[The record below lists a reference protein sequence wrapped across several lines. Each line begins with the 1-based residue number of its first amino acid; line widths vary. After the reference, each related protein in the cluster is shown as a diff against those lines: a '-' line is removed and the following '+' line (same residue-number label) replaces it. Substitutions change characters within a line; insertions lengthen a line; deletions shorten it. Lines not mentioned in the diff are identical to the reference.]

1 MHLSEM
7 STSSHVKSAKHSH
20 LFFSLH
26 NNFTNIDTEFVLLPF
41 THFNVD
47 ICTFSFKPATKKEI
61 MHLLLP
67 PSLSAYI
74 SIIVLYFMQSYCI
87 FQNI

>member
-1 MHLSEM
+1 M
-7 STSSHVKSAKHSH
+7 KSAKHNH

-26 NNFTNIDTEFVLLPF
+26 NNFTNIDAEFVLLPF

-47 ICTFSFKPATKKEI
+47 ICTLSFKPSTKKDI
-61 MHLLLP
+61 MHLLLL